1 MSGAN
6 YIEDA
11 LLDHVTG
18 KATYTGGGLYIGLCT
33 AVADDETGSFTE
45 VSGGS
50 YARQSVPASSWG
62 AASGGTTTTTAD
74 IQFPV
79 ATASY
84 GTVTH
89 ILLASG
95 TGAENSGGGNLVLI
109 QELGT
114 HKTVAEF
121 DQFVINSGNLSVSLD

>member
-18 KATYTGGGLYIGLCT
+18 KTAYTGGGLYVGLCT
-33 AVADDETGSFTE
+33 AVTDAETPSFTE
-45 VSGGS
+45 VTGGG

-62 AASGGTTTTTAD
+62 ASSDGTTTTTAD

-84 GTVTH
+84 GTVSH

-95 TGAENSGGGNLVLI
+95 TGAENSGGGNVVLI

-114 HKTVAEF
+114 HKTVDTN
-121 DQFVINSGNLSVSLD
+121 DQMVINSGNLSISLD